1 MKRHGTRLIQI
12 ALVAFAA
19 MAPPTAA
26 AQPVAMVTDLSG
38 AGELTAGGETA
49 ACEILSHLS
58 VGDQVRLADGASLTF
73 VYFESSQEYVFE
85 GPAELSIG
93 AGAPKV
99 ASGDA
104 PRARQQQLAQ
114 QTSLSPEAVQGY
126 RQTSLVLRGES
137 RNKLRLLT
145 PRDTSIGE
153 THPVFRWEP
162 IAENA
167 HYRFVLTNDV
177 GRTLVEALIASPE
190 IRLGAEIPMERGAFY
205 TWQVEATLASGAT
218 YTSSADFI
226 VLTED
231 ERARVESLRP
241 GDSSS
246 FTERLIY
253 AQFLEQMDMV
263 EEARSYWK
271 TLADERPDSSLLRAR
286 SER

>member
-1 MKRHGTRLIQI
+1 MKRLIPI
-12 ALVAFAA
+12 ALLSLASV
-19 MAPPTAA
+19 APPIAA

-38 AGELTAGGETA
+38 TAELTAGGQTS

-58 VGDQVRLADGASLTF
+58 VGDRVRLADGGSLTL
-73 VYFESSQEYVFE
+73 VYFDSSQEYAFK

-104 PRARQQQLAQ
+104 PRARRQQLAQ

-137 RNKLRLLT
+137 RSRLQLLT
-145 PRDTSIGE
+145 PRNTSIVE

-190 IRLGAEIPMERGAFY
+190 FRLGAEVPMEPGAFY

-226 VLTED
+226 VLTDD
-231 ERARVESLRP
+231 ERGKVESLRP
-241 GDSSS
+241 EASAS

-253 AQFLEQMDMV
+253 AQFLEQMDLV

-271 TLADERPDSSLLRAR
+271 ALAAERPGSSLLRAR